1 MLEDLLAVGQMN
13 KEHQVARKRS
23 TCMEPYYN
31 TKNIEDS
38 TAPSYVEEKAKYTRE
53 NIHHLAVQ

>member
-1 MLEDLLAVGQMN
+1 
-13 KEHQVARKRS
+13 
-23 TCMEPYYN
+23 MEPYYN